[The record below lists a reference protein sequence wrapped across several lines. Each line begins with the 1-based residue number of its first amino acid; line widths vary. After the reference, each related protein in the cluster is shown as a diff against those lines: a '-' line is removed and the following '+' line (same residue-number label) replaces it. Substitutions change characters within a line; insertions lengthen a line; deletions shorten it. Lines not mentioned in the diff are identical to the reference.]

1 MKGGEKCISGRKR
14 FWRQSLLAYELKGY
28 LQCKSKDKNGGAK
41 MARREPRKVAR
52 ILAGL
57 AKVNKKEHYRIRR
70 VDLIKLTGRKTI
82 SDDLLVQIRE
92 RAHERGYILVDLG
105 EGFAVLEARPMER
118 YRRFSWEAIS
128 KYIRKSKEGV
138 GEKASSEVA
147 KRGLR
152 NDRED
157 RE

>member
-1 MKGGEKCISGRKR
+1 MSRRK
-14 FWRQSLLAYELKGY
+14 
-28 LQCKSKDKNGGAK
+28 
-41 MARREPRKVAR
+41 PRKIAE

-57 AKVNKKEHYRIRR
+57 AKVNKKEHYRIRG

-92 RAHERGYILVDLG
+92 RAHEGGYILVDLG

-118 YRRFSWEAIS
+118 YRRFSWEVIS
-128 KYIRKSKEGV
+128 NYIKKSKEAAG
-138 GEKASSEVA
+138 GKANREGT